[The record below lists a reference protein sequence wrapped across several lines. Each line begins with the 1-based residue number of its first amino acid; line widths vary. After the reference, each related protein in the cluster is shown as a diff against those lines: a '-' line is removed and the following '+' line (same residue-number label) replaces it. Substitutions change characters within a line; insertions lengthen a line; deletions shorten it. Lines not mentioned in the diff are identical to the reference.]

1 MHEIQAEFS
10 FAAAHR
16 LPRYQGKC
24 VNLHGHNYKLAV
36 TLRGEPD
43 PYTGIF
49 IDLRYAHS
57 FALDPARI
65 PGLARGPR
73 APRFAHETAFA
84 LRVPPG
90 TEVRL
95 DPTEHDAHRWVPIP
109 EALELLPFAGLRRA
123 IRMASSGPS
132 AAAS

>member
-1 MHEIQAEFS
+1 MRRRLAETKGVEQVQKS
-10 FAAAHR
+10 
-16 LPRYQGKC
+16 
-24 VNLHGHNYKLAV
+24 AV
-36 TLRGEPD
+36 KPLTEQVDFLRASRSD
-43 PYTGIF
+43 L

-65 PGLARGPR
+65 PGLAQGPR

-95 DPTEHDAHRWVPIP
+95 DPTEHDAQRWVPIP

-123 IRMASSGPS
+123 IRMASSGGS
-132 AAAS
+132 